1 MNTASIQPAHIMGT
15 PTCSLKRGT
24 NVETAA
30 TTPET
35 AAKTGGK
42 VKEEETSYKIT
53 VIPQSY
59 ETAMQCLS
67 IAPVWIDS
75 QSGYLGKLWIYCL

>member
-1 MNTASIQPAHIMGT
+1 MNTASIQLAHIMGT

-42 VKEEETSYKIT
+42 VKEEEMS
-53 VIPQSY
+53 
-59 ETAMQCLS
+59 
-67 IAPVWIDS
+67 
-75 QSGYLGKLWIYCL
+75 